1 MVRAKV
7 GLEAD
12 RLGVAGEG
20 EDLLVR
26 EALLRLGHQ
35 RESQLTGPLCDVYY
49 CSRMNELVRDPA
61 ASESATTAARRSVTT
76 DALDTADRRAL
87 TESVVD
93 GLIGM
98 YARKLRAKARPS
110 TWHGT
115 SMAHF
120 VVLSQLA
127 EGDGLP
133 MTTLARTLDVSLPSM
148 TGIADRMASHGL
160 VERVRDPDDRRVVRC
175 RLTGAGRDRLAAV
188 ESMQRDRI
196 ACVLGQLERL
206 DISIEDLAGAFAA
219 AEACG
224 DLERF
229 DQHSTTTEEVQR
241 P

>member
-1 MVRAKV
+1 
-7 GLEAD
+7 
-12 RLGVAGEG
+12 
-20 EDLLVR
+20 
-26 EALLRLGHQ
+26 
-35 RESQLTGPLCDVYY
+35 
-49 CSRMNELVRDPA
+49 MNELPSR
-61 ASESATTAARRSVTT
+61 SATSEPPVAADERPV
-76 DALDTADRRAL
+76 APARRAL
-87 TESVVD
+87 TESIVD
-93 GLIGM
+93 GLIAM

-120 VVLSQLA
+120 VVLSLLA
-127 EGDGLP
+127 EGEGLP

-160 VERVRDPDDRRVVRC
+160 VERERDPDDRRVVRC
-175 RLTGAGRDRLAAV
+175 RLTNAGRERLAAV

-196 ACVLGQLERL
+196 TCVLGHLSLRQLERL
-206 DISIEDLAGAFAA
+206 EVSLADLQGAFAA

-229 DQHSTTTEEVQR
+229 DRPTTTTQEVPR

>member
-1 MVRAKV
+1 
-7 GLEAD
+7 
-12 RLGVAGEG
+12 
-20 EDLLVR
+20 
-26 EALLRLGHQ
+26 
-35 RESQLTGPLCDVYY
+35 
-49 CSRMNELVRDPA
+49 MNELAQDPTRLDPA
-61 ASESATTAARRSVTT
+61 V
-76 DALDTADRRAL
+76 DRRAL
-87 TESVVD
+87 TDSIVD
-93 GLIGM
+93 GLIAM

-120 VVLSQLA
+120 VVLSQLV

-175 RLTGAGRDRLAAV
+175 RLTTAGRERLTAV

-196 ACVLGQLERL
+196 ACVLGHLSLPQLRRL
-206 DISIEDLAGAFAA
+206 DISLGDLAGAFAA

-229 DQHSTTTEEVQR
+229 DQQTTTTEEVQR

>member
-1 MVRAKV
+1 
-7 GLEAD
+7 
-12 RLGVAGEG
+12 
-20 EDLLVR
+20 
-26 EALLRLGHQ
+26 
-35 RESQLTGPLCDVYY
+35 
-49 CSRMNELVRDPA
+49 MNELATRAKASAPPLAALA
-61 ASESATTAARRSVTT
+61 ASGAPAR
-76 DALDTADRRAL
+76 DALTGSIA
-87 TESVVD
+87 D
-93 GLIGM
+93 GLIAM

-120 VVLSQLA
+120 VVLSLLA
-127 EGDGLP
+127 DGEGLP

-175 RLTGAGRDRLAAV
+175 RLTSAGRDRLAVV

-196 ACVLGQLERL
+196 TCVLGHLSVRQLERL
-206 DISIEDLAGAFAA
+206 EVSLGDLQGAFAA

-224 DLERF
+224 DLDRF
-229 DQHSTTTEEVQR
+229 DQQTKTTEEVQR

>member
-1 MVRAKV
+1 
-7 GLEAD
+7 
-12 RLGVAGEG
+12 
-20 EDLLVR
+20 
-26 EALLRLGHQ
+26 
-35 RESQLTGPLCDVYY
+35 
-49 CSRMNELVRDPA
+49 MNEQPAPA
-61 ASESATTAARRSVTT
+61 ASEPSVG
-76 DALDTADRRAL
+76 AEERAVAPARRAL
-87 TESVVD
+87 TESIVD
-93 GLIGM
+93 GRIAM

-120 VVLSQLA
+120 VVLSLLA
-127 EGDGLP
+127 EGEGLP

-196 ACVLGQLERL
+196 SCILGHLSVRQLERL
-206 DISIEDLAGAFAA
+206 DVSLGDLAGAFAA

-224 DLERF
+224 DLDRF
-229 DQHSTTTEEVQR
+229 DQKTTTTQEVQR
-241 P
+241 T

>member
-1 MVRAKV
+1 
-7 GLEAD
+7 
-12 RLGVAGEG
+12 
-20 EDLLVR
+20 
-26 EALLRLGHQ
+26 
-35 RESQLTGPLCDVYY
+35 
-49 CSRMNELVRDPA
+49 MNELASTPA
-61 ASESATTAARRSVTT
+61 TPKTRASRAGHPAGSERA
-76 DALDTADRRAL
+76 AL
-87 TESVVD
+87 TESIVD
-93 GLIGM
+93 GLIAM

-120 VVLSQLA
+120 VVLSQLV

-175 RLTGAGRDRLAAV
+175 RLTSAGRERLVAV

-196 ACVLGQLERL
+196 TCVLGHLSVRQLERL
-206 DISIEDLAGAFAA
+206 EVSLADLAGAFAS

-224 DLERF
+224 DLDRF
-229 DQHSTTTEEVQR
+229 DQQIHTTQEVNQQ
-241 P
+241 